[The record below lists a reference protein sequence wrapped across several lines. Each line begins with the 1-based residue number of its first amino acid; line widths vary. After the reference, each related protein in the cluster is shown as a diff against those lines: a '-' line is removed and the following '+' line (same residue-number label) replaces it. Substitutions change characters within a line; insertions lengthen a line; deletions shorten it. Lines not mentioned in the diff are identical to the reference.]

1 MDKNHIIA
9 WACGIFAALLV
20 IMAGKSCMK
29 IPEKPE
35 KNNTTEAATLND
47 FELNLGTGTV
57 KETEPK
63 VIYDEF
69 GRPIKATEAAPEEE
83 TQVYT
88 DEFGNVIE
96 PPTEIFTDEFG
107 NIIEPPTDEYTEPQ
121 PQYATDLF
129 GNATDETIPPATVSN
144 EENVEEADT
153 EEETAGN
160 TIPPG
165 FSGYD
170 HGKYDKDGNP
180 MPTIP
185 PDFKIVI
192 E

>member
-1 MDKNHIIA
+1 MA

-20 IMAGKSCMK
+20 MMAGKSCMK
-29 IPEKPE
+29 MPEKSNTN
-35 KNNTTEAATLND
+35 KNNSTEAATLND
-47 FELNLGTGTV
+47 FELSLGTGTV

-63 VIYDEF
+63 IMYDEF
-69 GRPIKATEAAPEEE
+69 GRPIKATEAAPELE
-83 TQVYT
+83 TQAYT

-96 PPTEIFTDEFG
+96 PPTEIFTDESG
-107 NIIEPPTDEYTEPQ
+107 NIIEPPTSEYTEPQ
-121 PQYATDLF
+121 PQYVTDIF
-129 GNATDETIPPATVSN
+129 GNTTDETIPPAAGSD
-144 EENVEEADT
+144 EEPAEEAT
-153 EEETAGN
+153 EDPTK
-160 TIPPG
+160 IPPG